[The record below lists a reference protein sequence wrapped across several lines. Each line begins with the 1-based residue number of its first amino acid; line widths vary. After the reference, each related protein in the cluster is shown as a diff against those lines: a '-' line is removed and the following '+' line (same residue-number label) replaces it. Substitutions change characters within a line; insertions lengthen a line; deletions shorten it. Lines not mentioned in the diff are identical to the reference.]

1 MTMRD
6 RILLGL
12 LAAVALALVW
22 AVAEAALTMRDW
34 RQLVRDIAAAGY
46 ATEPNYDN
54 EVLAM
59 LDQRAAQALAAARA
73 QRETRE
79 V

>member
-12 LAAVALALVW
+12 LAAV
-22 AVAEAALTMRDW
+22 
-34 RQLVRDIAAAGY
+34 GY
-46 ATEPNYDN
+46 ATKPDCDRK
-54 EVLAM
+54 VLAM
-59 LDQRAAQALAAARA
+59 LDERAAQALAAARA
-73 QRETRE
+73 ARDSRE